1 MRFQKYDGSESD
13 WLNDCSRVNWFL
25 IVRNHTRPASP
36 WPYNG
41 VIIFHTMGTLVAGST
56 TRKPRG
62 GRAYTGA
69 RVDLLLAVS
78 ARSASE
84 HQSRVSHG
92 DALDDRRPAVALRV
106 LGAAL
111 RASATVFQLASTS
124 PHSCILDERA
134 LQRPSAQREPVLVHI
149 GKMMR

>member
-1 MRFQKYDGSESD
+1 MGGGLSVAAVVAV
-13 WLNDCSRVNWFL
+13 RVL
-25 IVRNHTRPASP
+25 PLSHATS
-36 WPYNG
+36 G
-41 VIIFHTMGTLVAGST
+41 KKKL
-56 TRKPRG
+56 
-62 GRAYTGA
+62 
-69 RVDLLLAVS
+69 
-78 ARSASE
+78 
-84 HQSRVSHG
+84 QVSHG
-92 DALDDRRPAVALRV
+92 DALDDRRNAVALRV